1 MESKRIYSEKDWNG
15 ILEKFNL
22 SEEEINEKRILALA
36 YINPIKMER
45 VFCLV
50 AN

>member
-22 SEEEINEKRILALA
+22 SEEEINEKRKILNK
-36 YINPIKMER
+36 II
-45 VFCLV
+45 
-50 AN
+50 